1 MMQRVVEEEG
11 ATTTRVAAEGQGD
24 ASQKPAPLEDGDE
37 FAGISARHISR
48 DRSCLNP
55 WVATQKSV
63 DVKASRSESQ
73 HSSALGLMK
82 KVWRT

>member
-1 MMQRVVEEEG
+1 MQRVVEEEG
-11 ATTTRVAAEGQGD
+11 ATTTIVAVEGQGD
-24 ASQKPAPLEDGDE
+24 ALQKPAPLEDGDE
-37 FAGISARHISR
+37 LAGISARRISQDR
-48 DRSCLNP
+48 DCLNP

-63 DVKASRSESQ
+63 DTKASRSESQ